1 MFMQIKLLIFTVIIA
16 APGLIYWYF
25 SKDKYDIDKRKLIS
39 YFLFGSWFGMCG
51 EVFIDTVINKILHVP
66 VPLWEYRILPI
77 HDKITSS
84 YGPIMWG
91 FAAVCICLYEN
102 YSVKT
107 KANMKPVAAF
117 FAESGFLIIA
127 ELYFCIAGYFL
138 FDEYFFYYF
147 SPEFLHFS
155 ALVNIPLWW
164 CGYKL
169 VVKAS
174 EVLYKQEKLNAT
186 LAFVMIVIV
195 LWGFGA

>member
-1 MFMQIKLLIFTVIIA
+1 MQIKLLIFTVIIA

-25 SKDKYDIDKRKLIS
+25 SKDKYDIDKRKLLS

-51 EVFIDTVINKILHVP
+51 EVFIDTVINKILNVP

-107 KANMKPVAAF
+107 KANMKSVAAF

-127 ELYFCIAGYFL
+127 ELYFCITGYFV